1 MKYFIAIIA
10 CFVAFSMNSQVDR
23 VLVNGNQ
30 AHATLNLLE
39 LESIIETL
47 QAQVAALQAAQAS
60 SFDGDYNSLT
70 NQPAIPGNVSDL
82 ANDAGFTT
90 FDGAYGNLTGAPT
103 LATVATSGSYTDL
116 SNQLTQKDIVESAYN
131 LSGANL
137 TGADL
142 SKANLSSAFLGS
154 ADLTGANLRYAN
166 LSGADLSY
174 ANLTGADLYYAN
186 LTGAVLSGTN
196 LTGADLSG
204 ADFSGADLFYANLT
218 NAYLADA
225 DFTNAN
231 LTGVTWTGAYIEYCT
246 GCTCID
252 NDNDNYCD

>member
-131 LSGANL
+131 LYGADLTVANLSNASLHNANL

-142 SKANLSSAFLGS
+142 SNA
-154 ADLTGANLRYAN
+154 
-166 LSGADLSY
+166 
-174 ANLTGADLYYAN
+174 
-186 LTGAVLSGTN
+186 N

-204 ADFSGADLFYANLT
+204 AKLTSADLSNADLSNASLYEAYLTGTDLSGADLS
-218 NAYLADA
+218 
-225 DFTNAN
+225 
-231 LTGVTWTGAYIEYCT
+231 GVTWTGAYIKYCT
-246 GCTCID
+246 GCTCVDAD
-252 NDNDNYCD
+252 NDFFCDAY